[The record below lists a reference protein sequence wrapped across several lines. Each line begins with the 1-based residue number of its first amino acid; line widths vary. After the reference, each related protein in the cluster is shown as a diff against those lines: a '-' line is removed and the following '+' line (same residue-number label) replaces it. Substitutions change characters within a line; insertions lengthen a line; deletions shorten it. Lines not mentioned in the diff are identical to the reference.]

1 VTVQTIHTAKGLEY
15 PIVILA
21 NMNDG
26 SFPPRSSGS
35 SVIQYQDP
43 VGLRQRKIYSE
54 ERTYPHIYDNWRS
67 DVLRRCLPQEYDEER
82 RLLYVAVTRAENHVV
97 FAAGAE
103 PNTFFEELPA
113 DTKAIDPSVE
123 PLNREE
129 FTDAELPFTVT
140 TPQGPISQTPH
151 SLMDETVFEEIGARM
166 EATLETEPETRGV
179 DFGSRVH
186 DFAEAYVLG
195 EEVTPSNPHERRI
208 VDFVDDLP
216 GELHVEEPVTLP
228 IEVDGHR
235 VTISGIVDLVHVTAD
250 QVDIID
256 YKTDSTRHAQP
267 EYRKQI
273 SVYYH
278 VLSEWFKGK
287 NITVNLFYTNDGSWE
302 QVDPLPLG
310 GLKEL
315 VRRSS
320 SKLDD

>member
-1 VTVQTIHTAKGLEY
+1 MTVQTIHTAKGLEY

-21 NMNDG
+21 NMNDE

-54 ERTYPHIYDNWRS
+54 ERSYPHIYDNWRS

-103 PNTFFEELPA
+103 PNTFLKELPA
-113 DTKAIDPSVE
+113 DSKAIDPCVE

-129 FTDAELPFTVT
+129 VADAELPFTVT
-140 TPQGPISQTPH
+140 TPQGPIRHTPH
-151 SLMDETVFEEIGARM
+151 SLMDETVFEEIGVRM
-166 EATLETEPETRGV
+166 EATLEAESETRGV

-256 YKTDSTRHAQP
+256 YKTDSTRHAQS
-267 EYRKQI
+267 EYRKQL

-278 VLSEWFKGK
+278 VLSEWFVEKDV
-287 NITVNLFYTNDGSWE
+287 TASLFYTTDGTRE
-302 QVDPLPLG
+302 QVTPLTSE
-310 GLKEL
+310 EL
-315 VRRSS
+315 HSLVQTTGVEIE
-320 SKLDD
+320 